1 MIKKQSIFFYACL
14 FKSYIR
20 NYIYNYW
27 FDFLEPITKMLG
39 ANESMLNDYLNYGR
53 VLLFGLVPFILQNS
67 FQSFIVVGEKPHFG
81 LMIQIWF

>member
-1 MIKKQSIFFYACL
+1 
-14 FKSYIR
+14 
-20 NYIYNYW
+20 
-27 FDFLEPITKMLG
+27 MLG